1 MKYALT
7 VASTLLFLMAPV
19 AGMGQST
26 VQTASLNSPLTP
38 QEARSLVKSAH
49 STMEYQQLAGYFHQQ
64 ESLYRAKAA
73 DEKVELDRRAQVN
86 AGLYQ
91 KYPRPVDSAQNLY
104 DSYVNSANG
113 AAVQARHYDALA
125 TGEAEHNGQVDA
137 KLQGKS

>member
-38 QEARSLVKSAH
+38 QEARSMIKSAH

-73 DEKVELDRRAQVN
+73 DEKVEMDRRAQVN

-91 KYPRPVDSAQNLY
+91 KYPRPVDTAQSLY
-104 DSYVNSANG
+104 DSYVNSAYG

-125 TGEAEHNGQVDA
+125 TGESEHNGQVNA